1 MGLSGVE
8 IHFGMNIGT
17 RFVGRRRGHAQVD
30 VLGRWCSQFF
40 FGEKFQSVQTIRKGL
55 GFCVAMIFVSA
66 AFDEEQN
73 PSEDGHDA
81 NGNRGGDGGGG
92 DLDEWFHGIPSAF
105 VFHDLGDVDTV
116 VAGFREILFGLLDVF
131 FIDVKFLDTG
141 VFPDIVLELR
151 FEAKGKGRIDG
162 GIL

>member
-1 MGLSGVE
+1 M
-8 IHFGMNIGT
+8 
-17 RFVGRRRGHAQVD
+17 GRRGSDAHVDFLGGRGH
-30 VLGRWCSQFF
+30 CQFF
-40 FGEKFQSVQTIRKGL
+40 FGEGSKTGQTFRKGL

-81 NGNRGGDGGGG
+81 NGNRGGDCGSG
-92 DLDEWFHGIPSAF
+92 DLDERLHGIPSAF
-105 VFHDLGDVDTV
+105 VFHDLGDVDAV
-116 VAGFREILFGLLDVF
+116 VAGFRERLFGLLNVF

-151 FEAKGKGRIDG
+151 FEAKGKGGVDG
-162 GIL
+162 GIF